1 METAEKLSK
10 AYDALQELNIISTR
24 GNMEKLM
31 FALMAI
37 KEAYDKLKVIEEQKQ
52 AGDGN
57 GADRNVD

>member
-10 AYDALQELNIISTR
+10 AYDALQDLSIISTR

-37 KEAYDKLKVIEEQKQ
+37 KEAFEKLNAIEHKQEERIGEQ
-52 AGDGN
+52 N
-57 GADRNVD
+57 GSD